1 MLSLASFG
9 AGSGSYIPKLA
20 GTATKL
26 GVGEQRTRGFGVTS
40 LPVVRHDAD
49 CPVQCKWNGNRLN
62 IAYNL
67 FLKAYFI
74 YSSPHGQPSDYV
86 AQAHGSGSAR
96 LSYSRTK

>member
-9 AGSGSYIPKLA
+9 VGSGSYIPKLA

-26 GVGEQRTRGFGVTS
+26 GVGEQRTHGFGVTS

-49 CPVQCKWNGNRLN
+49 CPVQCKWNGDRLN
-62 IAYNL
+62 IAYSS

-74 YSSPHGQPSDYV
+74 YSSPHG
-86 AQAHGSGSAR
+86 GSG
-96 LSYSRTK
+96 LGVVILFWCPL